1 MAADAA
7 SLPERIRVLVVDDDE
22 DDFVLIRD
30 LLDGAHGYAFDLAWV
45 SSYELALASA
55 LAQEHDVYLL
65 DYRLGSR
72 NGLDLAREIV
82 GRGVRAPIMLLTG
95 FGSREIDLQAMDVG
109 VAGYLDK
116 SSLDGPALER
126 LIRYSLER
134 SGAMAAIDE
143 SRQFLLAALNALS
156 AHIAILDEHGWIVAV
171 NDAWQAF
178 AERNGGSEGGTGT
191 GANYLAVCDIA
202 AAQGSA
208 MAADVAAG
216 IRDVMDG
223 KQDLFH
229 LEYPCHSPDA
239 RSWFVVRVTRFAH
252 HDSLSI
258 VVAHESI
265 TERKLLEERLAH
277 QAFHDYLTGL
287 PNRALL
293 MERLNQALLRGSRR
307 QSSVA
312 VLFLDL
318 DNFKSVNDTLGHDI
332 GDLLLIE
339 IARLLQ
345 SCLRAGDTAARLGGD
360 EMIVLLED
368 VDGIEDVLVVA
379 DRVITHLSEPI
390 HVGDHQIVVTGSL
403 GIALSSEDEESA
415 EHLLRRADTAMYR
428 AKEGGRNRYAVFDA
442 RMSEEQIQ
450 RDREHDGREMLDQDS
465 GARVLQCHA
474 NTKIV

>member
-191 GANYLAVCDIA
+191 GANYLAVCDMA

-208 MAADVAAG
+208 MAADVAA
-216 IRDVMDG
+216 IRAVMDG

-379 DRVITHLSEPI
+379 DRVIAHLAEPI
-390 HVGDHQIVVTGSL
+390 RVGDHQIVVTGSL
-403 GIALSSEDEESA
+403 GIALSNGGEESGD
-415 EHLLRRADTAMYR
+415 HLLRQADTAMYR
-428 AKEGGRNRYAVFDA
+428 AKQAGRNRYAVFV
-442 RMSEEQIQ
+442 
-450 RDREHDGREMLDQDS
+450 REMEYGIRPMFDHDNGRHTLS
-465 GARVLQCHA
+465 SNVTATATATA
-474 NTKIV
+474 NAKNV